1 MTDIDEGAGSDPPAA
16 APTADDDGAAGWFVG
31 QSDDIDADAAA
42 ERIQTGSVAA
52 PRDWPSIAVDAGV
65 VDSRATYYD
74 RLHAAATAATQAAVR
89 ERERA
94 DDQQLVHAVRAMDDC
109 EQLANELAERV
120 AAWAGSRFPS
130 SSPGIAGARALVDEA
145 PIGEASTGEAQTD
158 EAQTDEL
165 DRRVV
170 SLATRVSA
178 LADERDAL
186 ETTIEQ
192 TAPAVAP
199 NLAAMAGATLAARL
213 IALAGGLAS
222 LAKKPA
228 GTVQVLGAEDALFA
242 HLAGRAPSPK
252 HGVIYTHEFVRGTR
266 PDDRGSAARALA
278 GKLALAARV
287 DHYAGTY
294 RESLH
299 DDLRERMATI
309 RARADE
315 DGSDP
320 GDADGAGD
328 PEDADGAETEGVTG
342 DE

>member
-1 MTDIDEGAGSDPPAA
+1 MTDRDDGTETDPPAVVSA
-16 APTADDDGAAGWFVG
+16 EDGDDVGWFAG
-31 QSDDIDADAAA
+31 LSGDTDPAAAA
-42 ERIQTGSVAA
+42 ERVRTGSATA
-52 PRDWPSIAVDAGV
+52 PRDWPSIAVDEAV
-65 VDSRATYYD
+65 VDSQDAYYD
-74 RLHAAATAATQAAVR
+74 RLHAATTSATQAAVR

-94 DDQQLVHAVRAMDDC
+94 DDQQLVHAIRAMDDC
-109 EQLANELAERV
+109 ERLANELAERV
-120 AAWAGSRFPS
+120 ESWAGSRFPS
-130 SSPGIAGARALVDEA
+130 SSAGIAGARALADED
-145 PIGEASTGEAQTD
+145 PS
-158 EAQTDEL
+158 DEL

-170 SLATRVSA
+170 SLAARASA

-186 ETTIEQ
+186 EATIER

-213 IALAGGLAS
+213 IALAGGLES

-228 GTVQVLGAEDALFA
+228 GTIQVLGAEDALFA

-287 DHYAGTY
+287 DHYSGTY

-309 RARADE
+309 HARAEADAN
-315 DGSDP
+315 DADATRDD
-320 GDADGAGD
+320 GDATRDDGEESSGGNH
-328 PEDADGAETEGVTG
+328 E
-342 DE
+342 